1 MDNIMSRLFEDILRK
16 IVLLLWGAALLMAG
30 CSESDPAT
38 EGLGAVPDGEVEFVF
53 DLSAARA
60 AIGEDGSGAFEDGDR
75 IGLYV
80 FGSPS
85 QHFVLTRE
93 NGAWRPKLKK
103 SDLGDGKI
111 SAYYPARED
120 VRPEENRHIHAV
132 ASDQSGEGYAE
143 SDMLWAHREIDLS
156 TVSNRIELPFAH
168 GMHRLKIRLTSAEG
182 ELPED
187 LSVEVRNRNEGSF
200 SLFTGTPQDPETN
213 EVWITPHA
221 GETAGEFTAL
231 LFPQKL
237 VPYTS
242 GDGWLRIHAGD
253 RTITYNAP
261 NEIGGSKSFEAG
273 KTTTLDLRLTDGNVE
288 PGPEPDPGLE
298 PDEEFR
304 NKKLW
309 LYGID
314 SPVYDPE
321 TVIEVSPGNPID
333 NYTPN
338 VWVKYVYH
346 WSDGTTTESWKLPWG
361 EGCGWYDVNKT
372 YWKDDAEDGYM
383 CWAGASSNILH
394 WWIDRNKEYV
404 AAYDARY
411 GNEPEFEKYPRPSTD
426 FSPASK
432 SAIFRL
438 FIDTFQNR
446 GAGEG
451 VSWFITGLNANTSGI
466 DNPTMLDCPGYFGRV
481 FKKTDVVYTDNRA
494 MSKSRF
500 NQIIKHALKNRQA
513 LEFTTNGN
521 HAMTIW
527 GAEFDDEGYVD
538 YIYYADNNYGDQ
550 DPVGA
555 ACIRQKISYRK
566 DAVMNLPDQAYMGS
580 NTRISA
586 LGVADLRRDIWR
598 QAFPDV
604 QPED

>member
-120 VRPEENRHIHAV
+120 VRPEEIRHIHAV

-237 VPYTS
+237 APYTS